1 MDLVLIPGLWL
12 DGESWND
19 VAAPL
24 RDSGHTVHALTLP
37 GLESRDADR
46 TNITLR
52 DHVDAVISVV
62 DSIEGPVVLVGHSG
76 GGAIAH
82 AVADARPDHITRV
95 VYVDAGP
102 LGDGDVINDE
112 LPVVNGEVP
121 LPDWSAFG
129 EEDLVDLGDD
139 LREKFR
145 GIAIPSPARVANDKQ
160 VLSDPRRYD
169 VPVTVITSEYPSEM
183 IRGWIAQEHP
193 YVAELAKVKDVEL
206 VDLPTGHWPQLTKPK
221 ELAAAILAAIDR

>member
-12 DGESWND
+12 DGASWND

-24 RDSGHTVHALTLP
+24 RDAGHTVHTPTLP
-37 GLESRDADR
+37 GLESRDTDR

-52 DHVDAVISVV
+52 DHVDA
-62 DSIEGPVVLVGHSG
+62 VLVGHSG

-112 LPVVNGEVP
+112 LPVVNG
-121 LPDWSAFG
+121 
-129 EEDLVDLGDD
+129 
-139 LREKFR
+139 
-145 GIAIPSPARVANDKQ
+145 
-160 VLSDPRRYD
+160 
-169 VPVTVITSEYPSEM
+169 
-183 IRGWIAQEHP
+183 
-193 YVAELAKVKDVEL
+193 
-206 VDLPTGHWPQLTKPK
+206 
-221 ELAAAILAAIDR
+221 